1 VRQRFDVARGQLP
14 SAAGDATSE
23 RTAKFFSA
31 APARRLLEEH
41 AMSFRFSRHATAAC
55 LALACLGAQPRTA
68 AAQNTEEFLDLAT
81 AFGSGIMRG
90 GHGGLAAAQRAPI
103 FVDITVLGA
112 EETWLLVGGSLRVEL
127 EDGRAV
133 AGIPRI
139 VLRHRLSKLELRP
152 GAALPF
158 YFAPK
163 TMLGPEANLGARYAL
178 DNGFGIVGGVGVSA
192 FMVGNDV
199 PDGSTVVMFHLQ
211 LGVDLFL

>member
-1 VRQRFDVARGQLP
+1 MSSSFSLHAI
-14 SAAGDATSE
+14 AG
-23 RTAKFFSA
+23 
-31 APARRLLEEH
+31 
-41 AMSFRFSRHATAAC
+41 C
-55 LALACLGAQPRTA
+55 VALACWGAVPA
-68 AAQNTEEFLDLAT
+68 GASAQNTEEFLDLAT
-81 AFGSGIMRG
+81 SFGSGIMRG
-90 GHGGLAAAQRAPI
+90 GHGGLAAAQRAPF
-103 FVDITVLGA
+103 FVDVTVLGA
-112 EETWLLVGGSLRVEL
+112 EDTWLLVGGSLRIEL

-192 FMVGNDV
+192 FMIGNDV
-199 PDGSTVVMFHLQ
+199 PRGSTVVMFHLQ